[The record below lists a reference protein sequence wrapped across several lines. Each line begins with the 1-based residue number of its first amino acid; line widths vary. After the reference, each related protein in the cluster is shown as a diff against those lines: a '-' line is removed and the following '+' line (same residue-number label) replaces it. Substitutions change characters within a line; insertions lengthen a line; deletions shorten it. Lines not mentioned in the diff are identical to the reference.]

1 MIRKLTAREIA
12 ERTGGEVE
20 GDPDRLISGARAVES
35 AGPEDLVYVD
45 GPQYLEALQKSRAG
59 AVLAAEGVEV
69 PAGITVIRVR
79 QPSVAFAS
87 ILDALFPRER
97 AFHGVAPGAFV
108 GKDVEL
114 GAGVGIGPGAYIGDG
129 ARIGARTEVH
139 PCATVAPGV
148 VIGEDC
154 VLHSGVHIYSRVRIG
169 SRVRIHSGAVIG
181 ADGFG
186 YVQERIRD
194 EAGDG
199 VRHRKVP
206 QVGIVDIEDDV
217 EIGANTTIDRA
228 ALEFTRIGRGSK
240 IDNLAMVGHN
250 VIVGSHCLIVAQAG
264 ISGSTVLGDYVTV
277 AGQAGIVGHITIG
290 SRATIAAQAG
300 VSKSVPEE
308 GVVVGSPAMD
318 IRSGRRALP
327 LIERLP
333 EYKRAISELT
343 KRIEKLEGR

>member
-1 MIRKLTAREIA
+1 MMRKLTAREIA
-12 ERTGGEVE
+12 ERTGGGVE
-20 GDPDRLISGARAVES
+20 GDPDRLITGARAVES
-35 AGPEDLVYVD
+35 AGPEDIVYVD
-45 GPQYLEALQKSRAG
+45 GAEYMEALRKSRAG
-59 AVLAAEGVEV
+59 VVLVAEGVAV
-69 PAGITVIRVR
+69 PAGITAIRVR
-79 QPSVAFAS
+79 QPAVAFAV
-87 ILDALFPRER
+87 ILDALFPRGR
-97 AFHGVAPGAFV
+97 TFRGVSPGAFL

-114 GAGVGIGPGAYIGDG
+114 GAEVGIGPGAYIGDG
-129 ARIGARTEVH
+129 ARIGPRTEIH
-139 PCATVAPGV
+139 PSATVAAGV

-154 VLHSGVHIYSRVRIG
+154 VVHSGVHIYSRVRIG
-169 SRVRIHSGAVIG
+169 NRVRIHSGAVIG

-186 YVQERIRD
+186 YVQERMG
-194 EAGDG
+194 ETG

-228 ALEFTRIGRGSK
+228 ALEVTRIGRGSK

-300 VSKSVPEE
+300 VTKNVPEE

-333 EYKRAISELT
+333 DYKKMISDLT
-343 KRIEKLEGR
+343 KRVEKLEGR

>member
-12 ERTGGEVE
+12 VRTGGDVE
-20 GDPDRLISGARAVES
+20 GDPDKAITGARAVES

-45 GPQYLEALQKSRAG
+45 GPQYLEALKRSRAG
-59 AVLAAEGVEV
+59 AVLAAEGVQV
-69 PAGITVIRVR
+69 PAGLTAIRVR
-79 QPSVAFAS
+79 QPAVAFAA

-97 AFHGVAPGAFV
+97 SFRGVAPGAFV
-108 GKDVEL
+108 GKDVAL
-114 GAGVGIGPGAYIGDG
+114 GAEVGIGPGAYIGDG
-129 ARIGARTEVH
+129 ARIGDRTEVH
-139 PCATVAPGV
+139 PSATIAPGV

-154 VLHSGVHIYSRVRIG
+154 VIHSGVHIYPRVRIG

-186 YVQERIRD
+186 YVQERIRG
-194 EAGDG
+194 EGGG
-199 VRHRKVP
+199 VQHRKVP
-206 QVGIVDIEDDV
+206 QVGGVEIEDDV

-228 ALEFTRIGRGSK
+228 ALEVTRIGHGSK

-250 VIVGSHCLIVAQAG
+250 VIVGAHCLIVAQAG
-264 ISGSTVLGDYVTV
+264 ISGSTVLGDYVTI

-333 EYKRAISELT
+333 EYRKAISELT